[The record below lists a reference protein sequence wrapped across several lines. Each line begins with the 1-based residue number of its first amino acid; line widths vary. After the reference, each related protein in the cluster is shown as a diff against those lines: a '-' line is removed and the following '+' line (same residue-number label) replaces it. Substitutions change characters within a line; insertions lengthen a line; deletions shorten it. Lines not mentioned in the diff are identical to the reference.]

1 MFMIIS
7 NTVQLK
13 TSPFIRFMW
22 EDRHRLEF
30 VAVIVQK
37 FTIAYHLLD
46 IKQGL
51 NS

>member
-7 NTVQLK
+7 NTVQSK
-13 TSPFIRFMW
+13 ISPFVRFMW
-22 EDRHRLEF
+22 EDRHQLEYF
-30 VAVIVQK
+30 AVIVQK